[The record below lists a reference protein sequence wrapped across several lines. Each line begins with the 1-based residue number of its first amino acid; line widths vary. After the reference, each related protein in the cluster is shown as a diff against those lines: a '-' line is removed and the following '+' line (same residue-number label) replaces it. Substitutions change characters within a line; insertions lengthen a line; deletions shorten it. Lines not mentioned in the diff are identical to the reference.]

1 MLGSER
7 NENQNTPVIRQDGS
21 DGVFSLGEVTIKRKI
36 QGGSEEAEVSALL
49 ICGRWVV
56 LLYSGSSRII
66 LKPERQ
72 EVVLT
77 HSL

>member
-1 MLGSER
+1 MMLGSER

-49 ICGRWVV
+49 ICGR
-56 LLYSGSSRII
+56 
-66 LKPERQ
+66 
-72 EVVLT
+72 
-77 HSL
+77 